1 MGRVRTSTHSL
12 THSFIHFIHIFIY
25 FSQAIGQGL
34 DSVRRIVNEK
44 HLTGVYGPLIDN
56 FTCDRKI
63 FTAVEVT
70 AGNR

>member
-1 MGRVRTSTHSL
+1 MGRVRTSTHSF
-12 THSFIHFIHIFIY
+12 THLFFLSFI